1 MRHICCAADEVE
13 PGEMVR
19 ATLPDGTVIAIYNVD
34 GTFFATDDL
43 CTHGA
48 ASLSED
54 GTLDGF
60 TIECSWHFGS
70 FDIRT
75 GAPTASPCTEPLG
88 TFPVQIED
96 GQVWVVIED
105 AGSGAERAAN

>member
-1 MRHICCAADEVE
+1 MLHVACAVEEVE

-19 ATLPDGTVIAIYNVD
+19 AVLPDGTAIAIYNVD
-34 GTFFATDDL
+34 GTFFATNDL

-54 GTLDGF
+54 GALDGF

-70 FDIRT
+70 FDVRT
-75 GAPTASPCTEPLG
+75 GEPTAAPCTERLE
-88 TFPVQIED
+88 TYPVRIDD
-96 GQVWVVIED
+96 GQVCVVIEGAGRD
-105 AGSGAERAAN
+105 AKRAAS